1 MHARRRAHAGKRM
14 MLVIFGAGAQGK
26 ITLEIAQATGT
37 YDEIVFVDEGPG
49 AGGTT
54 VCGTPV
60 LGSLA
65 AARQNDVQ
73 QEVIVA
79 LGNPRSRLAISQK
92 ARDLGFSLANV
103 VHPSATVMPSAKLG
117 GGVLVAPRAVINSF
131 AEVGEACLINTGA
144 IVEHDCVLGP
154 GVQAAPGAVIGG
166 RVLLGRG
173 AFICMSATV
182 LPRVR
187 IGEYCVVSAGAV
199 VTRDVPDG
207 TVVRGAPAV
216 AVGVAGEQFEWKRL
230 L

>member
-1 MHARRRAHAGKRM
+1 

-37 YDEIVFVDEGPG
+37 YDRIVFVDEGPG
-49 AGGTT
+49 AGTT
-54 VCGTPV
+54 VCGMPV

-65 AARQNDVQ
+65 AARQNGVH
-73 QEVIVA
+73 QEAIVA
-79 LGNPRSRLAISQK
+79 LGNPRSRLATCEK
-92 ARDLGFSLANV
+92 ARALGFSLANV

-207 TVVRGAPAV
+207 TIVRGAPAV